1 MAAGVPPEALI
12 AKRETRRKNRNRT
25 EKHRIA
31 EYTEYS
37 TEYKWQTSKDEETRG
52 RNSEREKNLNLW
64 RREVRRQT

>member
-1 MAAGVPPEALI
+1 MAAGVPPAALI
-12 AKRETRRKNRNRT
+12 AKRETRRKNRKLT

-52 RNSEREKNLNLW
+52 RNSDREKKIKLSKTKN
-64 RREVRRQT
+64 